1 MTIRSKLSIGPVGI
15 AASATLAVGALGALP
30 IQSAFAD
37 SHPSPSASVLN
48 GTLVIEGTNGP
59 DAITIGVAADPSRLQ
74 VAFGP
79 GAAAAQSFDRATFRT
94 IVVSLRTGNDTF
106 SVDPHAQF
114 SDRPLTVFGGR
125 GDDTIRGSDGN
136 DVLFGGRG
144 DDNIDGA
151 RGADTEILGRGDDTA
166 LWLPGE
172 GSDTID
178 GGRGFDVL
186 GFFGNGLNEKFALVA
201 NGSHAILTRDLGT
214 IVMDTDRVES
224 VDLSTLGGSDTVN
237 VGDLTGTSLRADN
250 IDLSSAGTADGQI
263 DVVSVDGTDN
273 VDHVAVDAA
282 RATVQV
288 NGLHT
293 RTTVSGNDT
302 HDQLHVNTGAGDDSV
317 AVSAAAA
324 AAIAVSV
331 DLGADQS

>member
-37 SHPSPSASVLN
+37 SHASPSASVLN
-48 GTLVIEGTNGP
+48 GTLAIEGTNGP

-74 VAFGP
+74 VSFG
-79 GAAAAQSFDRATFRT
+79 GAAPAQTFARATFT
-94 IVVSLRTGNDTF
+94 AISVSLRSGDDRF
-106 SVDPHAQF
+106 SVDPRAQF
-114 SDRPLTVFGGR
+114 SDRPLTVYGGR

-151 RGADTEILGRGDDTA
+151 RGADTEILGRGNDTA

-178 GGRGFDVL
+178 GGRGTDVL
-186 GFFGNGLNEKFALVA
+186 GFVGNGLNEKFALLA
-201 NGSHAILTRDLGT
+201 HGSHAILTRDLGS
-214 IVMDTDRVES
+214 IVMDTDRVEN
-224 VDLSTLGGSDTVN
+224 VDLQTLGGSDTVD
-237 VGDLTGTSLRADN
+237 VGDLTGTHLRADN
-250 IDLSSAGTADGQI
+250 IDLSSAGAADGQL
-263 DVVSVDGTDN
+263 DVVSVFGTDN
-273 VDHVAVDAA
+273 ADHVAVDAA
-282 RATVQV
+282 NATVQV

-293 RTTVSGNDT
+293 RTTLSGSDT
-302 HDQLHVNTGAGDDSV
+302 RDQLHVSTGVGDDSV
-317 AVSAAAA
+317 AVSDAAA
-324 AAIAVSV
+324 AAIAVTV